1 MTKPTPTTKPASG
14 TRSRHAGTGGAP
26 PAQDLEALVR
36 RTHWNPHALLGAHP
50 TEGGVVIRALRP
62 AARSITVELEDGRRQ
77 ELRHVH
83 PGGVFEGVL
92 EGGRWPLQNAAQWA
106 FGRRAGIDWRQLW
119 ADIEKG
125 DPPSS

>member
-1 MTKPTPTTKPASG
+1 MSKPSPTTKPTTG
-14 TRSRHAGTGGAP
+14 TRSRRGGTGGVP

-77 ELRHVH
+77 ELRQIH
-83 PGGVFEGVL
+83 PGGVFEGVIEGAQLPLRYRL
-92 EGGRWPLQNAAQWA
+92 EV
-106 FGRRAGIDWRQLW
+106 D
-119 ADIEKG
+119 
-125 DPPSS
+125 